1 LLVEHH
7 CYNPTSNDL
16 ISSTLSDNLRL
27 YPFYRAGLIPIGD
40 MQPLAV
46 ESWAERNMLLL
57 AGLLLLLI
65 AAIMAGRRFSKQ

>member
-1 LLVEHH
+1 
-7 CYNPTSNDL
+7 
-16 ISSTLSDNLRL
+16 
-27 YPFYRAGLIPIGD
+27 

-65 AAIMAGRRFSKQ
+65 AASYGRPHDFKTVNYY

>member
-1 LLVEHH
+1 
-7 CYNPTSNDL
+7 
-16 ISSTLSDNLRL
+16 
-27 YPFYRAGLIPIGD
+27 

-65 AAIMAGRRFSKQ
+65 AAIMAGRMVSKQ

>member
-1 LLVEHH
+1 
-7 CYNPTSNDL
+7 
-16 ISSTLSDNLRL
+16 
-27 YPFYRAGLIPIGD
+27 

-65 AAIMAGRRFSKQ
+65 IAVLVSRRMRDANKT